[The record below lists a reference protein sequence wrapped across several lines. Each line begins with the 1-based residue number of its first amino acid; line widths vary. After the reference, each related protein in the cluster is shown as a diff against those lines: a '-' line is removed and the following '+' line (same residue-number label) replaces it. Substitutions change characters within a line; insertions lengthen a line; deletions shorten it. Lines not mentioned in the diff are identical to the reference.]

1 MGSPEFLLRDDTVIV
16 DLFLIS
22 CMQNFNRELESLN
35 ALLLCQQLTIT
46 NTYLLSKQQH
56 ILAAL
61 PKHIV
66 KRQSTNTASEHF
78 QESEMTKS

>member
-1 MGSPEFLLRDDTVIV
+1 MGSPEFLLRDTVTV

-61 PKHIV
+61 PKTHSKETV
-66 KRQSTNTASEHF
+66 CKHC
-78 QESEMTKS
+78 K